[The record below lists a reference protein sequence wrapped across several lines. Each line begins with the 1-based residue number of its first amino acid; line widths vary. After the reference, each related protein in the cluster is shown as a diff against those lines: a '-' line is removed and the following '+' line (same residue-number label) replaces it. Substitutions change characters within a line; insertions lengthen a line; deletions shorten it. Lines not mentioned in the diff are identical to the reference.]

1 MEALFSQQGIYFL
14 LKWAHFLTGIT
25 WIGLLYYF
33 NFVQGGFFAE
43 IDATVKN
50 VAIQRLV
57 PRALWWFRWGAVFT
71 WLTGFI
77 MFMMWAGQVGHGE
90 FFATPAGAKISIG
103 ALMGTIMFL
112 NVWGIIWR
120 NQKIVIASANQILT
134 GGSALPNAAAAGAKA
149 LLASRTNTLLSIS
162 MLFFMG
168 AARNLP
174 NTFDGGSLAAFWIAI
189 FVVLG
194 LIEFNAIKGKLGPLT
209 SVKGVIS
216 CGFALTAVLYL
227 IMEVLA

>member
-14 LKWAHFLTGIT
+14 MKWAHFLSGIT

-50 VAIQRLV
+50 VATQRLV

-77 MFMMWAGQVGHGE
+77 MLMMWAGQVGHGE
-90 FFATPAGAKISIG
+90 FFSTPAGAKISIG
-103 ALMGTIMFL
+103 ALMGTIMLL

-120 NQKIVIASANQILT
+120 NQKIVIASANQVLT
-134 GGSALPNAAAAGAKA
+134 GGTALPNAAAAGAKA
-149 LLASRTNTLLSIS
+149 LLASRTNTLLSIG

-174 NTFDGGSLAAFWIAI
+174 NSFDGGSLAGFWIAI

-194 LIEFNAIKGKLGPLT
+194 LVEFNAIKGKLGPLAT
-209 SVKGVIS
+209 VKGVITS
-216 CGFALTAVLYL
+216 GFALTAVLYV

>member
-1 MEALFSQQGIYFL
+1 MEALFTQQGIYFL
-14 LKWAHFLTGIT
+14 MKWAHFLSGIT

-77 MFMMWAGQVGHGE
+77 MLMMWAGQVGHAE
-90 FFATPAGAKISIG
+90 FFSTPAGAKISIG
-103 ALMGTIMFL
+103 ALMGTIMLL

-120 NQKIVIASANQILT
+120 NQKVVIASANQILT
-134 GGSALPNAAAAGAKA
+134 GGAALPNAAAAGAKA
-149 LLASRTNTLLSIS
+149 LLASRTNTLLSIG

-174 NTFDGGSLAAFWIAI
+174 NTFDGGSLAGFWIAI

-194 LIEFNAIKGKLGPLT
+194 LVEFNAIKGKLGPMT
-209 SVKGVIS
+209 TVKGVIS
-216 CGFALTAVLYL
+216 CGFALTAVLFI
-227 IMEVLA
+227 IMEVLT